1 MGQQKMDKPEK
12 LATEGTLDEH
22 KQSKNTTQ
30 YVLDTTISM
39 TIFGND
45 DNHYYIEKSRNRL
58 QFQQY
63 TSFWFSMYTHSRKRK
78 FQI

>member
-1 MGQQKMDKPEK
+1 MGQHKMDKPEK

-22 KQSKNTTQ
+22 KPSKNTTQ

-39 TIFGND
+39 TLFGNN
-45 DNHYYIEKSRNRL
+45 NHYYIEKSRNRL

-78 FQI
+78 F